1 MTIAVVAGGAAFLLR
16 GHEPAPAVV
25 AVGAPA
31 IELDE
36 VLVAAHAI
44 DIGQTITAADFR
56 WQNWPVSAIA
66 PEMLR
71 KSAGAAIDEMQGAI
85 ARVAFLAGEPLRKD
99 KVVKGPGAGFMAAM
113 LPSGNRAIAIN
124 IDSNG
129 ATSAGGFILPNDRVD
144 VLVTEKLDDGGGSRS
159 NEKMQTSTLL
169 ENVRVLA
176 VGQNVQEKNGEKVVT
191 GTNATLEVT
200 PEQAERVANAQRNGQ
215 LSLTLRSLLDFK
227 QATASED
234 TSEVARSRAIVRF
247 GVTTTVAR

>member
-1 MTIAVVAGGAAFLLR
+1 MAVAVVAGGAAFMLR
-16 GHEPAPAVV
+16 GRDPAPATTMI
-25 AVGAPA
+25 AAPTVD
-31 IELDE
+31 LDD

-44 DIGQTITAADFR
+44 EIGQALSAADFR
-56 WQNWPVSAIA
+56 WQNWPVPAIA

-71 KSAGAAIDEMQGAI
+71 KSTSNADDMEGAI

-159 NEKMQTSTLL
+159 NDKMQTSTLL
-169 ENVRVLA
+169 ENIRVLA

-200 PEQAERVANAQRNGQ
+200 PDQAEQVANAQRNGQ
-215 LSLTLRSLLDFK
+215 LSLILRSLLDFR
-227 QATASED
+227 QATAAD
-234 TSEVARSRAIVRF
+234 NTGDAGVAGGPLAP
-247 GVTTTVAR
+247 A